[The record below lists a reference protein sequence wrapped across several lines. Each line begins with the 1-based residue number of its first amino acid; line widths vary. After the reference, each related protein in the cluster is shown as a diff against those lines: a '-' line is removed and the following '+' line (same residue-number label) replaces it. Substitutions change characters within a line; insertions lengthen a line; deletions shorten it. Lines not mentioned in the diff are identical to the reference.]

1 MSIYTILD
9 TAKWAL
15 LTHQKSLQVTNH
27 NIANMGTPGFSRQE
41 LILETATPLSS
52 TPGQI
57 GTGVR
62 GARIRRVYD
71 RFLESQIG
79 KEFQSLGRWETREDA
94 LSQVSVILNEVP
106 ENGLNARMDEFWAAW
121 QDLANNPSGQSE
133 RSNLK
138 LKAQSL
144 ASMFNQCHSSLTE
157 LQDQMDKSV
166 FDGLGTVNLLSGQI
180 AGLNEKI
187 AEIETGGEDAND
199 YRDQREQL
207 LKDLS
212 EMIDFNSY
220 EDSDG
225 KVTVLVAGGKPIVL
239 GNSSY
244 ALQGETNAS
253 GFYDVMWNDGK
264 GNLVN
269 ITAEIQEGKLGGWL
283 DMRDNSIVEYLD
295 QIDTLAR
302 SMIAEVN
309 RLHTSGVGLTYHD
322 SLTASYR
329 ADPTAAMA
337 SAASGL
343 DFWDEIAE
351 GNSFSLW
358 VYDTTAQ
365 TYTETSITID
375 PGDTLEDLRQ
385 KIDAVAGVSATISND
400 QLTITGNGGYQFF
413 FSGDQSNVLMALGV
427 NAFFDG
433 SDASDMAVCSA
444 IQSDV
449 NKIAAALD
457 HDALPGDNRNALAIA
472 DLQAQTLMASGT
484 ATFGG
489 YYDSLI
495 GVVGNNA
502 SEAQKNADYQISLVE
517 QLRNRREQVSGVSLD
532 EEMTNLMKFQHA
544 YEASAQMIHVVDE
557 MVDTIIGLV

>member
-52 TPGQI
+52 LPGQI

-94 LSQVSVILNEVP
+94 LSQVSVILNETS
-106 ENGLNARMDEFWAAW
+106 ESGLNARMDEFWAAW

-157 LQDQMDKSV
+157 LRDQMDESV
-166 FDGLGTVNLLSGQI
+166 LDGVGTVNLLSGQI

-187 AEIETGGEDAND
+187 AEIEAGGEDAND

-225 KVTVLVAGGKPIVL
+225 KVTVLVAGG
-239 GNSSY
+239 
-244 ALQGETNAS
+244 
-253 GFYDVMWNDGK
+253 
-264 GNLVN
+264 
-269 ITAEIQEGKLGGWL
+269 
-283 DMRDNSIVEYLD
+283 
-295 QIDTLAR
+295 
-302 SMIAEVN
+302 
-309 RLHTSGVGLTYHD
+309 
-322 SLTASYR
+322 
-329 ADPTAAMA
+329 
-337 SAASGL
+337 
-343 DFWDEIAE
+343 
-351 GNSFSLW
+351 
-358 VYDTTAQ
+358 
-365 TYTETSITID
+365 
-375 PGDTLEDLRQ
+375 
-385 KIDAVAGVSATISND
+385 
-400 QLTITGNGGYQFF
+400 
-413 FSGDQSNVLMALGV
+413 
-427 NAFFDG
+427 
-433 SDASDMAVCSA
+433 
-444 IQSDV
+444 
-449 NKIAAALD
+449 
-457 HDALPGDNRNALAIA
+457 
-472 DLQAQTLMASGT
+472 
-484 ATFGG
+484 
-489 YYDSLI
+489 
-495 GVVGNNA
+495 
-502 SEAQKNADYQISLVE
+502 
-517 QLRNRREQVSGVSLD
+517 
-532 EEMTNLMKFQHA
+532 
-544 YEASAQMIHVVDE
+544 
-557 MVDTIIGLV
+557 